1 MAAMAVIIVKQ
12 HLRKQNEGNRPEDKL
27 KKYHKEKAKSMHKPE
42 QNRVY
47 DPHKN
52 R

>member
-1 MAAMAVIIVKQ
+1 MAAMAVIVVKQ
-12 HLRKQNEGNRPEDKL
+12 QLRKQNGNRPEDKL

-47 DPHKN
+47 DPHKD